1 MECQEFICKEEALLQ
16 VTWPGKEPLKRCIP
30 CGMGLV
36 KLAQHMNWDGVVA
49 TPIGEVN
56 GKEIEY
62 CSNPDS
68 RFHSKRWYEGLPC
81 SNCGEE
87 KGITEEEKN
96 EKEETRQD

>member
-1 MECQEFICKEEALLQ
+1 MECQEVICKEEALLQ

-30 CGMGLV
+30 CAMALV
-36 KLAQHMNWDGVVA
+36 RLAQHMEWEGVTA

-56 GKEIEY
+56 EKEIEY

-68 RFHSKRWYEGLPC
+68 RFHSKSWYAGLPC

-87 KGITEEEKN
+87 KGITEGEKN
-96 EKEETRQD
+96 EEETQKD